1 MKVGCILDG
10 KGHFHFLVLFGIL
23 YAFSCF
29 IFLYRK
35 EKVPSSFGFCLSLHF
50 SPVLELIE
58 HPLFRCELVFPSG
71 AEVYEAW
78 FLLVFRYYVEA
89 FSMSQV
95 SDVYVNAV
103 LVAFL

>member
-35 EKVPSSFGFCLSLHF
+35 EKVPSSFGFCLSLPF
-50 SPVLELIE
+50 FLVPELIE
-58 HPLFRCELVFPSG
+58 HPLFWCKLVFPSG
-71 AEVYEAW
+71 TEVYEAW
-78 FLLVFRYYVEA
+78 FLLVFRYYIEA
-89 FSMSQV
+89 LFMRQV
-95 SDVYVNAV
+95 SDFYVNAL
-103 LVAFL
+103 LVAFF